1 MRAKIFR
8 QDIQNECKAPLL
20 KWKDDRL
27 EYALNGKGGNLSE
40 RVISAWNINKEAA
53 REIDRQR
60 AQSQASHV
68 SQTQKYSGLLTSI
81 RKRLSLNQLF
91 HLYNDDKSKI
101 EENAYEIDTDALE
114 VAQSIKEWTRAD
126 SRDSEKKRLFVQIKF
141 LEVDFDGTNS
151 NLIIFKDISSYYVHQ
166 KFEMEKVKSSMLL
179 SLNQSLA
186 R

>member
-1 MRAKIFR
+1 MEHKILFVNEVTSKSLGIRESAKLSEQGQILQRKIMRAKIFR

-68 SQTQKYSGLLTSI
+68 SQT
-81 RKRLSLNQLF
+81 
-91 HLYNDDKSKI
+91 
-101 EENAYEIDTDALE
+101 
-114 VAQSIKEWTRAD
+114 
-126 SRDSEKKRLFVQIKF
+126 
-141 LEVDFDGTNS
+141 
-151 NLIIFKDISSYYVHQ
+151 
-166 KFEMEKVKSSMLL
+166 
-179 SLNQSLA
+179 
-186 R
+186 